1 MHKMVAEAFINNPE
15 NKRIVHHKNN
25 MKFDYRII
33 NLEWRTDKE
42 NSEGP
47 GKEKLVSP
55 VDTWDAVMTEFTQ
68 SRKQYEME

>member
-1 MHKMVAEAFINNPE
+1 
-15 NKRIVHHKNN
+15 
-25 MKFDYRII
+25 MKFDYRIS

-68 SRKQYEME
+68 SRKEYEME